1 MRNISRIRWTEDSIE
16 HISRHRVHP
25 EEVEEVCLGE
35 QPFIQ
40 SGRGGLHYVFG
51 RTQNGRHLFVVV
63 RDLRR
68 GEVMV
73 VTARDMDTKERSYY
87 RRRGK

>member
-1 MRNISRIRWTEDSIE
+1 MRSISRIRWTEDAIE

-25 EEVEEVCLGE
+25 EEVEEICFGQ
-35 QPFIQ
+35 QPLIR

-68 GEVMV
+68 GEAMV
-73 VTARDMDTKERSYY
+73 VTARDMDSKERTYY
-87 RRRGK
+87 ERRGK